1 MVTDALVPLKES
13 AFPNRPAVAPAQVA
27 FVSVPLLALPD
38 ASVTAVPLPVSKP

>member
-1 MVTDALVPLKES
+1 MLTEAFVPLKES

-27 FVSVPLLALPD
+27 FVSVPLFPLPD